1 MSVRSAATAVALV
14 LATSI
19 VLTATASSA
28 SPLVDAA
35 TAPSADGGVAA
46 IAVVPAP
53 AAQPAL
59 VDPVAAQ
66 RDWEAGLAKLRA
78 DELGDALALLKTANA
93 ADPGNA
99 FIANDLG
106 YALMKLGAR
115 REAEAFFRRVLQID
129 PRRAVAYTN
138 LADLVA
144 DSPERWQRQDEIL
157 GLLRKGAGLL
167 RDDTRG
173 RTLLGLSAAAFEQRV
188 GRLSDARHR
197 LEEIVAQKPAGG
209 LRKRALDLLAAVA
222 DQERAAVLAD
232 WPEPPP
238 MPETTAALRAIDAAL
253 ADGHADQALAQATTL
268 AQSTPS
274 STAARFARA
283 RAQAALGRYDQ
294 ATRELTV
301 LLQLRPSHAE
311 AWRLLG
317 TILAL
322 HGGVLE
328 SDHADQALRR
338 ALALEPSWDDLRALR
353 RQVAERRQG
362 DGISATA
369 SPPNRSPPSAKAQ
382 ALFDDAQRL
391 LGGDTPEAARAP
403 LGEALADSP
412 AYIEAA
418 ISFFALTGEV
428 PPATVQALSSD
439 GEALVHLA
447 TEALHARPDAAT
459 TELARPWLDR
469 AVALGNGE
477 ALFQRALLRADE
489 ADATGALADLAAY
502 VGADVSPPHL
512 AEARALRRNLEPP
525 RADAPSTVALAREL
539 LLADRPREAARALG
553 GPCRAG
559 LAPDVLV
566 QLGRIAEYEGRGA
579 EAIACHRLALAGDPS
594 AAHAGRDALERLTR
608 IAARMPPPE
617 ARALETEIQ
626 RAVALKIP
634 TAFWA
639 TARLAAADQRW
650 EQAVEGGENFLKVAA
665 ADDPLRAEVASTVD
679 DWRRGA
685 GETRAQRSALVRR
698 SIETGAALLAL
709 LLIFFVVRRWR
720 GRTVAATLLRVPD
733 LFPDVAAVVGEIRHD
748 ILKHRISALSLL
760 GESVTA
766 REEIQRA
773 LTEPTPTSVAVTVL
787 YDRLRRAAAAAGVSL
802 RPLERE
808 PVFGPLVRALASAET
823 LIGRPGS
830 GKEIAA
836 VDRDLRDRHGPALAA
851 LLALAPTTPVTADSL
866 AAIAASAVPDDS
878 PPGVEVPAGAVSLPL
893 PPQAVHAILGNLLR
907 NALGAA
913 GSKATAQPVVRVMVS
928 PGRDV
933 AGRRL
938 VMLLVADAAPAMI
951 TLADID
957 RRDGQRGLGV
967 VRELVRRWG
976 GHMVVQAEAPPLVKA
991 IGAAFPA
998 PSRGDGP

>member
-1 MSVRSAATAVALV
+1 VSVRSAATVAALV
-14 LATSI
+14 LAVT
-19 VLTATASSA
+19 TAANALASAA
-28 SPLVDAA
+28 SPVDAA
-35 TAPSADGGVAA
+35 AAGSTDGGVAA
-46 IAVVPAP
+46 IVVVPAL
-53 AAQPAL
+53 AAESTR
-59 VDPVAAQ
+59 VNPVAAQ

-93 ADPGNA
+93 ADPANA
-99 FIANDLG
+99 AIANDLG

-115 REAEAFFRRVLQID
+115 REAEAFFHRALQID
-129 PRRAVAYTN
+129 PRRAGAYTN

-144 DSPERWQRQDEIL
+144 DSPDRWQRQDEIL
-157 GLLRKGAGLL
+157 TLLKKGAGLL
-167 RDDTRG
+167 RDDARG

-188 GRLSDARHR
+188 GRLAEARHR
-197 LEEIVAQKPAGG
+197 LEEMLAQKPAGG

-222 DQERAAVLAD
+222 DQERAEVLAD

-238 MPETTAALRAIDAAL
+238 TPETTAALRTIDAAL
-253 ADGHADQALAQATTL
+253 ADAHADQALAQATTL
-268 AQSTPS
+268 AQATPS

-338 ALALEPSWDDLRALR
+338 ALVLEPSWEDLRALR

-362 DGISATA
+362 DRAPGTS
-369 SPPNRSPPSAKAQ
+369 SPPNRPPPSAKAQ
-382 ALFDDAQRL
+382 ALFDDALRL
-391 LGGDTPEAARAP
+391 LGGDTPEAARVP
-403 LGEALADSP
+403 LGEAVADSP

-428 PPATVQALSSD
+428 PAATVQALSSD

-447 TEALHARPDAAT
+447 TEALRARPDAAT

-469 AVALGNGE
+469 AVALGNAE

-489 ADATGALADLAAY
+489 ADATGALADLTAY

-525 RADAPSTVALAREL
+525 RAGAPSTVALAREL

-553 GPCRAG
+553 GPCRPG

-566 QLGRIAEYEGRGA
+566 QLGRIAEYDGRSA
-579 EAIACHRLALAGDPS
+579 EAIACHRLALAGDPG
-594 AAHAGRDALERLTR
+594 AAHAGRDALDRLAR
-608 IAARMPPPE
+608 IAARQSPPE
-617 ARALETEIQ
+617 AGVLEPEIQ

-639 TARLAAADQRW
+639 AARLAAADQRW
-650 EQAVEGGENFLKVAA
+650 DQAVEGGENFLKVAA
-665 ADDPLRAEVASTVD
+665 ADDPLRVGAASTID
-679 DWRRGA
+679 GWRRGA
-685 GETRAQRSALVRR
+685 GQTRAQRTALVRQA
-698 SIETGAALLAL
+698 IEAGAVLIVL
-709 LLIFFVVRRWR
+709 LLVFFFVRRWR
-720 GRTVAATLLRVPD
+720 GRTVAAALLRVPD
-733 LFPDVAAVVGEIRHD
+733 LFPDVAAAVGEIRHD
-748 ILKHRISALSLL
+748 ILKHRTSALSLL

-773 LTEPTPTSVAVTVL
+773 LTEPTPTSAAVTVL

-808 PVFGPLVRALASAET
+808 PVFGPLVRTLASAET

-851 LLALAPTTPVTADSL
+851 LLALAPTTPVTTESL
-866 AAIAASAVPDDS
+866 AAIAAGAVPDDS
-878 PPGVEVPAGAVSLPL
+878 LPRIEVAAGAVSLPL
-893 PPQAVHAILGNLLR
+893 PLPAVHTILGNLLR
-907 NALGAA
+907 NALAADGGAA
-913 GSKATAQPVVRVMVS
+913 ATPLVVRVSVA

-938 VMLLVADAAPAMI
+938 VTLLVADAAPAMV

-976 GHMVVQAEAPPLVKA
+976 GRMVVQAEAPPLVKA

-998 PSRGDGP
+998 PSRGDSP